1 MDILYYLAFA
11 ALIMQL
17 TKQQRI
23 FIVTAWF
30 ESKSLSQVAQDFSE
44 KFPER
49 NVPNKTT
56 IWKNVRKYREE
67 GTSLNLNR
75 GRSGRKKTARS
86 DANIAAVRML
96 LDENPNVS
104 GRRNPLQLSQVTFQ
118 RICKFDLK
126 WHPYKI
132 VKRHQLLPADFP
144 RRLTFCQWLLETDER
159 FLNSLVI
166 GDEAAFCLNGNV
178 NTQNVRQ
185 YAPIHNPPPFH
196 YDRSIHREKWTVW
209 AALVGDG
216 SIIGPFFL
224 EDNLNG
230 EVYLGLL
237 NNNIIPH
244 LKS

>member
-1 MDILYYLAFA
+1 
-11 ALIMQL
+11 MQL

-23 FIVTAWF
+23 FIVTDWF

-44 KFPER
+44 KFPES

-104 GRRNPLQLSQVTFQ
+104 GRRNPLQLSQVTFH

-132 VKRHQLLPADFP
+132 VERHQLLLQISREGLHFASG
-144 RRLTFCQWLLETDER
+144 CWKQM
-159 FLNSLVI
+159 
-166 GDEAAFCLNGNV
+166 NV
-178 NTQNVRQ
+178 
-185 YAPIHNPPPFH
+185 F
-196 YDRSIHREKWTVW
+196 
-209 AALVGDG
+209 
-216 SIIGPFFL
+216 
-224 EDNLNG
+224 
-230 EVYLGLL
+230 
-237 NNNIIPH
+237 
-244 LKS
+244 